1 MTPTRILIFAKAPQ
15 PGVAKTRLIPVLG
28 GEGAAALA
36 RRMLANTL
44 HAALAARIG
53 PVELCVSPSID
64 DESWRGIA
72 VPTEVETS
80 DQGSGDLGAR
90 MARAS
95 ARALAKSPSVLLI
108 GTDCVEMHADLLCEA
123 ALALRAQSTVIYATA
138 DGGYAL
144 LGLSKYSPLLF
155 SEMAWST
162 KTVAKETILRIEK
175 LGWSL
180 HVGRLLHD
188 VDEAADLVLLPKEW
202 VFNAT
207 I

>member
-28 GEGAAALA
+28 AEGAAALA

-44 HAALAARIG
+44 REALAAGIG
-53 PVELCVSPSID
+53 PVELCVTPSID
-64 DESWRGIA
+64 NECWRGISIPA
-72 VPTEVETS
+72 EVEIS
-80 DQGSGDLGAR
+80 DQGNGDLGAR
-90 MARAS
+90 MARTS
-95 ARALAKSPSVLLI
+95 ERALAKSQRVLLV
-108 GTDCVEMHADLLCEA
+108 GTDCVEMHADLLREA
-123 ALALRAQSTVIYATA
+123 AQALCAHSTAIYGTA

-144 LGLSKYSPLLF
+144 FGLSKFCPSLF
-155 SEMAWST
+155 SAIRWST
-162 KTVAKETILRIEK
+162 ETVADETVTRIER

-180 HVGRLLHD
+180 YVGRLLHD

-202 VFNAT
+202 VHDAA